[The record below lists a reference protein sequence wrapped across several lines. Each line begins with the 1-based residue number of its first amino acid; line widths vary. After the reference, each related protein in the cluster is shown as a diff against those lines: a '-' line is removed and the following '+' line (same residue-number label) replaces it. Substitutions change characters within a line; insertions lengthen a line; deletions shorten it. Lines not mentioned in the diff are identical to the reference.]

1 MPCFISMISLKFIE
15 ASDLVL
21 TEASLVDPPSNLS
34 LELTG
39 LKQMG
44 SCCERVI
51 GTKLV
56 AADN

>member
-1 MPCFISMISLKFIE
+1 MISLKFIE